1 MHPFIQRFAGL
12 VLIRGIFFLLLGIFA
27 LCWPGITFGILI
39 ILFGLYMM
47 VDGIV
52 HIITSIS
59 VIKQDKDWWVTLL
72 RGIFGLLLGV
82 ITLMAPVATAIVL
95 TWYIAAWLLMVG
107 ILEIIV
113 AIRLRKKIQGEGW
126 YIFNGIIA
134 LIAAIVLMIHPLSS
148 AVTLTFMAG
157 VFGIVM
163 GVYLIGIY
171 IRLRRRHSREHLQAR

>member
-1 MHPFIQRFAGL
+1 MHPFLLRFSGL
-12 VLIRGIFFLLLGIFA
+12 VLWRGIIFLLLGLLA
-27 LCWPGITFGILI
+27 LCWPGMTFGFLI
-39 ILFGLYMM
+39 ILLGFYMV

-52 HIITSIS
+52 HIITSFS

-82 ITLMAPVATAIVL
+82 LILMAPVATAIVL
-95 TWYIAAWLLMVG
+95 TWYLAAWLLMVG

-134 LIAAIVLMIHPLSS
+134 LIAAIILMIHPLSS
-148 AVTLTFMAG
+148 AVTLTLLAG
-157 VFGIVM
+157 IFAIVM
-163 GVYLIGIY
+163 GIYLIGVY
-171 IRLRRRHSREHLQAR
+171 IRLRRRHSKEHLHNP